1 MSDFRDK
8 YKKPIKEWAEDDKPR
23 EKLLLKGKGSLS
35 NSELIAILIG
45 SGNKDMSAVELAQQI
60 MNAAHNNLIE
70 LSKFTVNDLTKKFK
84 GIGTAKAV
92 TIVAAL
98 ELGKRRLMEQ
108 ALERKQIK
116 SSKDAYEVL
125 VPFLT
130 DKYAEEFRILIL
142 DNSNKVINNITIG
155 KGGFSS
161 TGADSKII
169 FKEALQ
175 HNASSIILSHNHP
188 SGNKNPSNADRSLT
202 KKLVEAGKHLDIN
215 ILDHIIVVNDGYYS
229 FADEGEI

>member
-1 MSDFRDK
+1 MKEVKDK
-8 YKKPIKEWAEDDKPR
+8 YKKPITQWAEDDKPR
-23 EKLLLKGKGSLS
+23 EKLLLKGKSSLS

-45 SGNKDMSAVELAQQI
+45 SGNKEVSAVELAQQI
-60 MNAAHNNLIE
+60 MDASQNNLIE
-70 LSKFTVNDLTKKFK
+70 LSKFTVSDLTKQFK

-108 ALERKQIK
+108 ALERKKIT

-125 VPFLT
+125 VPYLT
-130 DKYAEEFRILIL
+130 DKYSEEFRILIL

-161 TGADSKII
+161 TSADSKII

-175 HNASSIILSHNHP
+175 HNASSIILAHNHP
-188 SGNKNPSNADRSLT
+188 SGNKNPSSADKSLT
-202 KKLVEAGKHLDIN
+202 NKLVAAGKHLDIN
-215 ILDHIIVVNDGYYS
+215 VLDHIIVVNDGYYS

>member
-1 MSDFRDK
+1 MNDIAGK
-8 YKKPIKEWAEDDKPR
+8 YRKPIKDWADDDKPR
-23 EKLLLKGKGSLS
+23 EKLLLKGKSSLS

-45 SGNKDMSAVELAQQI
+45 SGNKDVSAVELAQQI
-60 MNAAHNNLIE
+60 MNAAGNNLIE
-70 LSKFTVNDLTKKFK
+70 LSKFTVNDLTKRFK

-108 ALERKQIK
+108 ALERKQIT

-125 VPFLT
+125 VPYLT
-130 DKYAEEFRILIL
+130 DKYSEEFRILIL

-161 TGADSKII
+161 TSADSKII

-175 HNASSIILSHNHP
+175 HNASSIILAHNHP
-188 SGNKNPSNADRSLT
+188 SGNKRPSDADKSLT
-202 KKLVEAGKHLDIN
+202 SKLVEAGKHLDIR

>member
-1 MSDFRDK
+1 MNDFTEK
-8 YKKPIKEWAEDDKPR
+8 YRKPIKDWADDDKPR
-23 EKLLLKGKGSLS
+23 EKLLIKGKNSLS

-45 SGNKDMSAVELAQQI
+45 SGNKDVSAVELAQQI
-60 MNAAHNNLIE
+60 MNSANNNLIE
-70 LSKFTVNDLTKKFK
+70 LSKFTVNDLTKMFK

-108 ALERKQIK
+108 ALERQQIK

-130 DKYAEEFRILIL
+130 DKYSEEFRILIL
-142 DNSNKVINNITIG
+142 DNSNKVISNITIG

-161 TGADSKII
+161 SSADSKII

-175 HNASSIILSHNHP
+175 NNASSIILAHNHP
-188 SGNKNPSNADRSLT
+188 SGNKRPSDADKSLT
-202 KKLVEAGKHLDIN
+202 SKLVEAGKHLDIR